1 MVMAVRAVL
10 GFDEGFPG
18 LVCGGEGS
26 GFRGL
31 ELVTEGLRFRVVG
44 FVVQGIRV
52 LGPRVRPELTEQ
64 DLLLMPN
71 SPMLPQS
78 FMQVLHTPRIE
89 GGRHP
94 GLRGIPSLV
103 AD

>member
-44 FVVQGIRV
+44 FVV
-52 LGPRVRPELTEQ
+52 
-64 DLLLMPN
+64 
-71 SPMLPQS
+71 
-78 FMQVLHTPRIE
+78 
-89 GGRHP
+89 
-94 GLRGIPSLV
+94 
-103 AD
+103 